1 MLNSFVSSISVLCLR
16 VVCSPL
22 LSEMDRVSL
31 ESFPGSS
38 LYEPVLPVN
47 EPVFSSFVLFF
58 QSTRATVEIIIPL
71 TYYVNRLNNAFFFPF
86 IRKVPERFFETFFT
100 FFTLFEKN
108 FRIIFGI
115 CHAWHCVETALPKTT
130 DISLRPSQQ
139 LNRPAETANHPLCWK
154 RQLYCS
160 AGHTS

>member
-1 MLNSFVSSISVLCLR
+1 
-16 VVCSPL
+16 
-22 LSEMDRVSL
+22 MDRVSL
-31 ESFPGSS
+31 ESFSGSS

-71 TYYVNRLNNAFFFPF
+71 TYYVNRLYNAFFFSF

-115 CHAWHCVETALPKTT
+115 CHACHSAQT
-130 DISLRPSQQ
+130 DPLKKI
-139 LNRPAETANHPLCWK
+139 PACRLL
-154 RQLYCS
+154 RQLEPS
-160 AGHTS
+160 ACRF